1 MGGGELTQAAIREL
15 VVGGGVG
22 VVTAPESRARFS
34 SELRSAL
41 SMSLPAPP
49 LRIQLMALRRAELT

>member
-34 SELRSAL
+34 SELRSAAV
-41 SMSLPAPP
+41 SS
-49 LRIQLMALRRAELT
+49 R